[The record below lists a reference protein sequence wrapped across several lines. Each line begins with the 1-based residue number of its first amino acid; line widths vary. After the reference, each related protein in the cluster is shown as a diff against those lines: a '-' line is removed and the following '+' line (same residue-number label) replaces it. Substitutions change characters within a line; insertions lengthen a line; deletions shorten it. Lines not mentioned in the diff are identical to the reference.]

1 MQELDIEINHITMQ
15 KLLEILLHYQ
25 ILTNGT

>member
-1 MQELDIEINHITMQ
+1 MQELDIQLTHITMK